1 MVIQMPIFSAKAFL
15 TDQYNKVS
23 DVKMLLLFIN
33 IGGITLKAIIIIFVL
48 SLFFRNFWC
57 RFLCPYG
64 ALIGLGSIFRIT
76 KIQRNEDTC
85 TNCEMCT
92 KVCPQRV
99 QVHKVETVLTPNC
112 TACMS
117 CVEAC
122 PVKDTLNM
130 TVANKKV
137 NKWFVPVTFFVLF
150 FVIIGIAKLTGHWDT
165 IISYE
170 EWKKLLP
177 DARYIGH

>member
-1 MVIQMPIFSAKAFL
+1 MVVQMDVFTAKSFL
-15 TDQYNKVS
+15 AEPYNKIS
-23 DVKMLLLFIN
+23 DVKMLLMFVNFGGFALKFFIV
-33 IGGITLKAIIIIFVL
+33 IFIL

-76 KIQRNEDTC
+76 KIERNEDTC
-85 TNCEMCT
+85 TNCEICT
-92 KVCPQRV
+92 KVCPQRLK
-99 QVHKVETVLTPNC
+99 VHKVETVSSLNC
-112 TACMS
+112 SACMS

-130 TVANKKV
+130 TVARRKV

-150 FVIIGIAKLTGHWDT
+150 FVIITFAKITGHWDT
-165 IISYE
+165 IISYD
-170 EWKKLLP
+170 EWKQLIPEAKN
-177 DARYIGH
+177 IK